1 MIGMA
6 SDMDVLVNPL
16 SYILGVLSFI
26 GFFIVARKEIK
37 CWLQNCLSLLPV
49 VKRRSHVS
57 AVSLPELV
65 PSSSKGVILLG
76 LFLIGISLSALV
88 MILYHALI
96 NQKDTPQFGFLFSM
110 FLLVMLPGGLAG
122 IAASLWIDPSG
133 RMRKGS
139 LLGRTL
145 FGMILYLGLFSLA
158 EFTGFDPFL
167 LLFGPAVTLL
177 VYRFSPLEPDPQ
189 KNQ

>member
-1 MIGMA
+1 MA

-16 SYILGVLSFI
+16 SYILGVISFI
-26 GFFIVARKEIK
+26 GFFIVARKEIR
-37 CWLQNCLSLLPV
+37 CWLQNWLSLLPV
-49 VKRRSHVS
+49 VKRRSSIS

-96 NQKDTPQFGFLFSM
+96 SQKDMPQFGFLLSM

-122 IAASLWIDPSG
+122 MAASLWIDPSG
-133 RMRKGS
+133 TRCKGS

-145 FGMILYLGLFSLA
+145 FGMMVYLGLFSLA
-158 EFTGFDPFL
+158 EFTGLDLLL

-177 VYRFSPLEPDPQ
+177 VYQFSPLESDPQ